1 MSEEEIKTTEGEA
14 PVATPVETPA
24 ESTPAEAP
32 QADAKPSEAPATAAV
47 APARPRPTGARPM
60 ASRGARSPRA
70 FGTPASAGTTTAG
83 GTAAGVARAPFRRP
97 FVKRDGDTTGRPPR
111 RGGPGG
117 PRRSTFEDRR
127 PEFEQKILSI
137 RRVVR
142 VVSGGRR
149 LSFAVS
155 MIIGDKKGSI
165 GVGTGKS
172 IDTSNAIQKALKN
185 AKKNLVKLKLTKEH
199 SLPYNVEAKYA
210 TSRLTM
216 MPNKGKGIVAGS
228 AARDILK
235 LGGMKNVTAK
245 FHSGSKNK
253 LNNARATVVALSTF
267 AVKKMPG
274 INFAA
279 EPQGVEVKETAVLS

>member
-1 MSEEEIKTTEGEA
+1 MSEENNPIESVDEVVVSNEATSTTSEEQTINTVV
-14 PVATPVETPA
+14 PVRSNPKA
-24 ESTPAEAP
+24 
-32 QADAKPSEAPATAAV
+32 
-47 APARPRPTGARPM
+47 GGI

-70 FGTPASAGTTTAG
+70 SVSGTQTTSTPG
-83 GTAAGVARAPFRRP
+83 ARAPMRKP
-97 FVKRDGDTTGRPPR
+97 YVKKDGDSSNGRPPR
-111 RGGPGG
+111 RNGPGG
-117 PRRSTFEDRR
+117 RRPTFEDRR

-185 AKKNLVKLKLTKEH
+185 AKKNLVKLKLTKDM
-199 SLPYNVEAKYA
+199 SLPYNVDAKYA
-210 TSRLTM
+210 TSRIAM

-235 LGGMKNVTAK
+235 LGGLKNVTAK

-274 INFAA
+274 INFDA
-279 EPQGVEVKETAVLS
+279 EPKGVEVPVETLASN

>member
-1 MSEEEIKTTEGEA
+1 MSEENNQIDTGAQDMPQTEPTQATQEVQTSTEA
-14 PVATPVETPA
+14 PKT
-24 ESTPAEAP
+24 
-32 QADAKPSEAPATAAV
+32 DR
-47 APARPRPTGARPM
+47 PARPMGARGPI
-60 ASRGARSPRA
+60 ASRGARSPR
-70 FGTPASAGTTTAG
+70 FAGAGAPGAG
-83 GTAAGVARAPFRRP
+83 GTRAPFRKP
-97 FVKRDGDTTGRPPR
+97 FVKRDGEGGAPGTPGGRPPR

-117 PRRSTFEDRR
+117 RRPSFEDRR

-185 AKKNLVKLKLTKEH
+185 AKKNLVKLKLTKEM
-199 SLPYNVEAKYA
+199 SLPHDVDAKYA
-210 TSRLTM
+210 TSKITM
-216 MPNKGKGIVAGS
+216 MPNHGKGIVAGS

-253 LNNARATVVALSTF
+253 LNNARATVLALSQF

-274 INFAA
+274 INFDA
-279 EPQGVEVKETAVLS
+279 EPKGVEVPVDKAVN

>member
-14 PVATPVETPA
+14 PTGAPVEAPTETAQATPAQT
-24 ESTPAEAP
+24 
-32 QADAKPSEAPATAAV
+32 
-47 APARPRPTGARPM
+47 RPRPIGARPM
-60 ASRGARSPRA
+60 SSRGARSPRTGA
-70 FGTPASAGTTTAG
+70 PAPQGASGTTSTSTPG
-83 GTAAGVARAPFRRP
+83 ARPPFRRP
-97 FVKRDGDTTGRPPR
+97 FVKRDGDTTGARPPR

-279 EPQGVEVKETAVLS
+279 EPKGVEVTETAVLS

>member
-1 MSEEEIKTTEGEA
+1 
-14 PVATPVETPA
+14 
-24 ESTPAEAP
+24 
-32 QADAKPSEAPATAAV
+32 
-47 APARPRPTGARPM
+47 
-60 ASRGARSPRA
+60 
-70 FGTPASAGTTTAG
+70 
-83 GTAAGVARAPFRRP
+83 
-97 FVKRDGDTTGRPPR
+97 
-111 RGGPGG
+111 
-117 PRRSTFEDRR
+117 
-127 PEFEQKILSI
+127 
-137 RRVVR
+137 
-142 VVSGGRR
+142 
-149 LSFAVS
+149 

>member
-1 MSEEEIKTTEGEA
+1 
-14 PVATPVETPA
+14 
-24 ESTPAEAP
+24 
-32 QADAKPSEAPATAAV
+32 
-47 APARPRPTGARPM
+47 
-60 ASRGARSPRA
+60 
-70 FGTPASAGTTTAG
+70 
-83 GTAAGVARAPFRRP
+83 
-97 FVKRDGDTTGRPPR
+97 
-111 RGGPGG
+111 
-117 PRRSTFEDRR
+117 
-127 PEFEQKILSI
+127 
-137 RRVVR
+137 
-142 VVSGGRR
+142 
-149 LSFAVS
+149 

-253 LNNARATVVALSTF
+253 LNNARATVVALSGDLGAGKTTLTQFVAKHFSVDDVVQSPTF
-267 AVKKMPG
+267 VIMKLYPIEQHSTLLKSKANSV
-274 INFAA
+274 
-279 EPQGVEVKETAVLS
+279 

>member
-1 MSEEEIKTTEGEA
+1 MSEENNPIEATET
-14 PVATPVETPA
+14 ATPVE
-24 ESTPAEAP
+24 
-32 QADAKPSEAPATAAV
+32 APAPTVEATDAPTADTTAAPA
-47 APARPRPTGARPM
+47 APARSTAPKTGGI

-70 FGTPASAGTTTAG
+70 NPSGTQTTSTPG
-83 GTAAGVARAPFRRP
+83 ARAPMRKP
-97 FVKRDGDTTGRPPR
+97 FVKREGDTSTGRPPR

-117 PRRSTFEDRR
+117 RRPTFEDRR

-155 MIIGDKKGSI
+155 MIIGDKKGAI

-185 AKKNLVKLKLTKEH
+185 AKKNLVKLKVTKDM
-199 SLPYNVEAKYA
+199 SLPYNVDAKYA
-210 TSRLTM
+210 TSRINM
-216 MPNKGKGIVAGS
+216 MPNNGKGIVAGS

-235 LGGMKNVTAK
+235 LGGLKNVTAK

-253 LNNARATVVALSTF
+253 LNNARATVLALSTF

-274 INFAA
+274 INFDA
-279 EPQGVEVKETAVLS
+279 EPKGVEVPVETLASN

>member
-1 MSEEEIKTTEGEA
+1 MSEEEIKTTEGVA
-14 PVATPVETPA
+14 PIATPVETPA
-24 ESTPAEAP
+24 EAQPTA
-32 QADAKPSEAPATAAV
+32 QADAKPTEATATV

-60 ASRGARSPRA
+60 ASRGARSPRT
-70 FGTPASAGTTTAG
+70 FGTPAPAGASTGTTGAG
-83 GTAAGVARAPFRRP
+83 ATRPPFRRP